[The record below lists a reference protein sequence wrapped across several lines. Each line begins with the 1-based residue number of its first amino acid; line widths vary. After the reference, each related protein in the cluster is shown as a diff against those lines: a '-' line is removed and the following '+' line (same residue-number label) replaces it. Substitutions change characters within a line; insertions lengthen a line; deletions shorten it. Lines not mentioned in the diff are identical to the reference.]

1 MSYNLC
7 YKSQNVYIH
16 IVHACTI
23 YALLKMLYS
32 CLSHSRTAFGYCII
46 HLNTCTEWSDIQ
58 TNFMVICLLDHLPC
72 TYKHWLG
79 IFNFN
84 CNRCKSKYVVLI
96 CYWNK
101 HVLYMFIP
109 NSNISAFR
117 SQTEQYCVHAVI
129 KYCFPVNNIYN
140 IKILA
145 VHSI

>member
-1 MSYNLC
+1 MHNICSV
-7 YKSQNVYIH
+7 KNVVFLFIPQSNSFW
-16 IVHACTI
+16 
-23 YALLKMLYS
+23 LLN
-32 CLSHSRTAFGYCII
+32 II

-84 CNRCKSKYVVLI
+84 CNRFISKYVVLI

-101 HVLYMFIP
+101 HVQYMFIP